1 LNKDL
6 TNSIRAWFVPA
17 TFSRTAILSKCGGGI
32 DGGLLDLACHT
43 DKRLSETGH
52 QFVLVELS
60 PEQVLNSVPQICG
73 EDPCAAPQASA
84 DRFAGILAGQLGQN
98 VTTPLSLFQTGAF
111 PWICLRTKFVPDGL
125 PTTPISWE
133 PSPAMAWWPLAS
145 MACGFMRIAG
155 LQPVSYRS
163 ENDGHAFVNLT
174 VRPDD
179 PNDRAGVAKSRG
191 QLRGHTD
198 AVAFPFAHEFELGE
212 RDASP
217 APDALVL
224 VALRNPERVPTKVA
238 SISNVIERLS
248 PTEQAALRSPVFLIR
263 AQESFQLARNVTD
276 RALLADDPRSGMVM
290 RFSHSAVSVDRRA
303 YPQQFAALEKFKS
316 LLAEQYVEVSL
327 EPGDILIVNN
337 RTAIHG
343 RAPVGDDFAGTSRWL
358 LRTYGHWLTTTALYE
373 ENDRKHILLP

>member
-1 LNKDL
+1 
-6 TNSIRAWFVPA
+6 
-17 TFSRTAILSKCGGGI
+17 
-32 DGGLLDLACHT
+32 
-43 DKRLSETGH
+43 
-52 QFVLVELS
+52 VLVELS

-212 RDASP
+212 RDRFAG
-217 APDALVL
+217 AG
-224 VALRNPERVPTKVA
+224 
-238 SISNVIERLS
+238 
-248 PTEQAALRSPVFLIR
+248 R
-263 AQESFQLARNVTD
+263 ARTGRPS
-276 RALLADDPRSGMVM
+276 
-290 RFSHSAVSVDRRA
+290 
-303 YPQQFAALEKFKS
+303 
-316 LLAEQYVEVSL
+316 
-327 EPGDILIVNN
+327 EPGTSANEGGIYQQCHRAVVSHRTGGTAQPRFLDQGPGVLPTSPKRN
-337 RTAIHG
+337 R
-343 RAPVGDDFAGTSRWL
+343 
-358 LRTYGHWLTTTALYE
+358 
-373 ENDRKHILLP
+373 